1 MMPRPFPD
9 RSARLL
15 WGKLQLNL
23 TQLLRQPE
31 WDSLSCPQRKQSQ
44 YSLNLHQWTV
54 EAVPVRVPPYVR
66 LLPNRGPG
74 KLSNIELQLARRFS
88 SAVLFSNRSARLL
101 R

>member
-23 TQLLRQPE
+23 TQFLRQPE

-54 EAVPVRVPPYVR
+54 EAVPVRVPPYKPVR
-66 LLPNRGPG
+66 LLPNR
-74 KLSNIELQLARRFS
+74 SNIELQLARRFS